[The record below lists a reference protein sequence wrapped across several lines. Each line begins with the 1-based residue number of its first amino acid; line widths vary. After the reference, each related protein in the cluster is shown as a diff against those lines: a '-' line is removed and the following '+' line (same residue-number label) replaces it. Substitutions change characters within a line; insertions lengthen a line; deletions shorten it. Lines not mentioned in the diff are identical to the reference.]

1 MKRFLGSI
9 VFWLGLPLSALQG
22 LWIKRTAIR
31 LPEARGQ
38 KNGISGAGEPF
49 NLLALGDSIIAGT
62 GTEIVEQSFPVHF
75 AQAIA
80 DRHQCSVHWQTEGT
94 NGLDISQL
102 RQKLKTFE
110 SKQEFDMIV
119 ISIGVNDVTGLRSKK
134 SWRSQ
139 LFALCDELR
148 ELWPGAKIVFL
159 GLPPMGSFPL
169 PPQPLRFALGR
180 RAAALDAITAIVIS
194 GQHHML
200 HIPSM
205 AGAAQLDFCE
215 DGFHPSANGCR
226 IWARELAQCV

>member
-1 MKRFLGSI
+1 MKQAFGSI
-9 VFWLGLPLSALQG
+9 VFWLGLPLSTLQG
-22 LWIKRTAIR
+22 LWLKRTAIR
-31 LPEARGQ
+31 LPEAQGQ
-38 KNGISGAGEPF
+38 RTGISGAGKQF

-75 AQAIA
+75 AKAIA
-80 DRHQCSVHWQTEGT
+80 DRHQYAVYWQLEGS
-94 NGLDISQL
+94 NGRDIAQL
-102 RQKLKTFE
+102 RQSISTFE
-110 SKQEFDMIV
+110 PDQTINMIV

-169 PPQPLRFALGR
+169 PPQPLRFTLGR
-180 RAAALDAITAIVIS
+180 RAEALDTITATIIS
-194 GQHHML
+194 GQSNML
-200 HIPSM
+200 HIPSV
-205 AGAAQLDFCE
+205 AGAAQLEFCE

-226 IWARELAQCV
+226 IWAKALAQCV